1 MFLLNPPF
9 IWRILG
15 FSLATSWN
23 HFPALITGHPGSPIK
38 SQVVGCCGLH
48 HYPSAHGIIDRQRPQ
63 AMQKN
68 LEKKEFGNGKLT
80 NLGWGNTLG
89 ILRWGSTDFNSGFP
103 RLKRDQ
109 CEKMCPD
116 QHQIWGVHFS
126 GRNHWTEPQ
135 NAFHIHKQ
143 THLAT
148 VVAGCL
154 KVPMNQFNGLET
166 NDVKLLIAG
175 GQ

>member
-9 IWRILG
+9 IWGIFG

-68 LEKKEFGNGKLT
+68 LEEKEFGNGKLT

-109 CEKMCPD
+109 CEKNVSRSTPD
-116 QHQIWGVHFS
+116 LGRSFFRKKPLNRTSKCFS
-126 GRNHWTEPQ
+126 YPQANPPSDSGCWLLKGADEPVQ
-135 NAFHIHKQ
+135 RIGDK
-143 THLAT
+143 
-148 VVAGCL
+148 
-154 KVPMNQFNGLET
+154 
-166 NDVKLLIAG
+166 
-175 GQ
+175 

>member
-1 MFLLNPPF
+1 MMFLLNPPF
-9 IWRILG
+9 IWGIFG

-68 LEKKEFGNGKLT
+68 LEKKRVWKWKTPPTWGGVTLWAFWDGDQLISIQDS
-80 NLGWGNTLG
+80 LGWKE
-89 ILRWGSTDFNSGFP
+89 ISE
-103 RLKRDQ
+103 K
-109 CEKMCPD
+109 KMCPD

-148 VVAGCL
+148 VVAGC
-154 KVPMNQFNGLET
+154 
-166 NDVKLLIAG
+166 
-175 GQ
+175 

>member
-1 MFLLNPPF
+1 
-9 IWRILG
+9 
-15 FSLATSWN
+15 
-23 HFPALITGHPGSPIK
+23 
-38 SQVVGCCGLH
+38 
-48 HYPSAHGIIDRQRPQ
+48 
-63 AMQKN
+63 
-68 LEKKEFGNGKLT
+68 
-80 NLGWGNTLG
+80 
-89 ILRWGSTDFNSGFP
+89 
-103 RLKRDQ
+103 
-109 CEKMCPD
+109 MCPD